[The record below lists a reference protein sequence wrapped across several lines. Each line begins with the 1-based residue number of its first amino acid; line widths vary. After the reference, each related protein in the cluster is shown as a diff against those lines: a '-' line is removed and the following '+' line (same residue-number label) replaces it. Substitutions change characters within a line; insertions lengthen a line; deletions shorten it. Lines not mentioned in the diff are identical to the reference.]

1 MNIII
6 IIIIIIIIR
15 FISVLPPM
23 MLNYRI
29 GFTPQALFTKSL
41 DHKSFTET
49 FHEGLLT
56 LLSIPNVIRG
66 LSLLL
71 TGGLVLIYLVYL
83 WIEARRIGRADN
95 VKNNIISQQLNRVIR
110 LQGNGQVILIITI

>member
-1 MNIII
+1 
-6 IIIIIIIIR
+6 
-15 FISVLPPM
+15 M

-29 GFTPQALFTKSL
+29 GFTPQVLFTKSL
-41 DHKSFTET
+41 DHKSFAET

-95 VKNNIISQQLNRVIR
+95 VKNNIISHQLNRVIR
-110 LQGNGQVILIITI
+110 LQGNGQVILM